1 MSAARAVA
9 AVVGAGVEPDAV
21 AADVVQV
28 VAVAG
33 GLGVR
38 VKAAVAGPASPSVR
52 ARMLVRRGG
61 LIALLNLGSL

>member
-1 MSAARAVA
+1 M
-9 AVVGAGVEPDAV
+9 GAGVEPDAV
-21 AADVVQV
+21 AADAVQV

-38 VKAAVAGPASPSVR
+38 VKAAVVGPASPSVR
-52 ARMLVRRGG
+52 ARMLVQRGG